1 MAVIFPVSSLN
12 MDSLIKNAKHITIGT
27 DKETTFTTQRKQNN
41 ISQMYF
47 KILDIQYFES
57 YIKGV

>member
-12 MDSLIKNAKHITIGT
+12 MDSFIKNAKHITIGT

-47 KILDIQYFES
+47 KILDIQYF
-57 YIKGV
+57 